1 VSVGA
6 VECGGDLVL
15 PADFVIIG
23 IGLLPNVELAL
34 DAGLVVDNGILVDE
48 ASRTSDADIFAIGD
62 CAAHREHG
70 FLGRK
75 VRLESVPNVNE
86 QARVVAAAICGLPL
100 PALSPPWFWSD
111 QYDLKLQMVGLSEG
125 YDLLVTRGDPA
136 TNSFITFY
144 LKDGRLIAADA
155 VSRLS
160 EFMAARKMVAGR
172 LEVDPAALADEATPL
187 KSLIGRAAA

>member
-1 VSVGA
+1 
-6 VECGGDLVL
+6 
-15 PADFVIIG
+15 
-23 IGLLPNVELAL
+23 
-34 DAGLVVDNGILVDE
+34 
-48 ASRTSDADIFAIGD
+48 
-62 CAAHREHG
+62 
-70 FLGRK
+70 
-75 VRLESVPNVNE
+75 
-86 QARVVAAAICGLPL
+86 
-100 PALSPPWFWSD
+100 
-111 QYDLKLQMVGLSEG
+111 MVGLSEG